1 MNGNGVM
8 KLCAPPLFSGCRQ
21 KLSLIDL
28 ATPVENLSSQ
38 KKKDGYIIK
47 LNRVLVRALNDKNLK
62 TIVGRMEEK
71 TQIFDELRD
80 AMHIAAS
87 DGKKGLNDD
96 GENVDIKTIEKA
108 VTIFRNSDK
117 IKAAV

>member
-1 MNGNGVM
+1 
-8 KLCAPPLFSGCRQ
+8 
-21 KLSLIDL
+21 
-28 ATPVENLSSQ
+28 
-38 KKKDGYIIK
+38 
-47 LNRVLVRALNDKNLK
+47 
-62 TIVGRMEEK
+62 MEEK